1 MKRPQT
7 LLLPCCAQ
15 ERVRVRRRAV
25 TFSAYHA
32 IWKVELRA
40 TEMSNGV
47 PRTVLPL
54 KRDFGYPETIGQTL
68 DVAAT
73 VRSNERPTRVS
84 LHKRDSVAES
94 NHQQGL
100 FCLGHQKHHA
110 SKPQQAHAPA
120 PILPRK
126 HPYFLAAHV
135 PRHLRSWHRW
145 NSNGS
150 KCSRRR
156 SPNGA
161 HLTPLLAGNTLY
173 ATLLTA
179 HL

>member
-1 MKRPQT
+1 MRARASESQ
-7 LLLPCCAQ
+7 Q
-15 ERVRVRRRAV
+15 GAV
-25 TFSAYHA
+25 TFLCTG
-32 IWKVELRA
+32 KVELRA
-40 TEMSNGV
+40 TETSSVV

-68 DVAAT
+68 DVASK
-73 VRSNERPTRVS
+73 VRSNERSTRVR

-100 FCLGHQKHHA
+100 FCLGDQKHHA
-110 SKPQQAHAPA
+110 IKPQQAHEPTH
-120 PILPRK
+120 ILPQK

-135 PRHLRSWHRW
+135 PRHLKSWHRW

-161 HLTPLLAGNTLY
+161 HLSPLLAGNTLC